1 MVSQRVG
8 AADLPAAV
16 AWVMKRLG
24 IGAADVLGQSREPRV
39 RIQKVVYI
47 LRSAGIDAYRVFE
60 YGMYAY
66 GPYSPSL
73 AVIYY
78 MLARKGDEAIDEF
91 ASRHRPTRRE
101 EELVDWLRGKSVE
114 WLEAAAT
121 ILMLVGENP
130 GLARSRRRLV
140 KEVRRV
146 KPWLDKRLVDE
157 AARELSEKGLLE
169 GLGKAG

>member
-1 MVSQRVG
+1 MTG
-8 AADLPAAV
+8 PAAAV
-16 AWVMKRLG
+16 AWLVKRLG
-24 IGAADVLGQSREPRV
+24 IRAADIAGESREPRS
-39 RIQKVVYI
+39 RIQWTAYI
-47 LRSAGIDAYRVFE
+47 LQRAGIDAYRFFA
-60 YGMYAY
+60 YSMYPSY
-66 GPYSPSL
+66 GPYSHDL
-73 AVIYY
+73 AIIYY
-78 MLARKGDEAIDEF
+78 VLAGRGDGAIEEL
-91 ASRHRPTRRE
+91 AARHTPTGRE